1 MNSVYKFWLSM
12 TMLCLTV
19 PVFGGGHD
27 DSEQLQALLSPV
39 QSLQGKFTQTLSDVD
54 NNLIQETEG
63 EFAVQRPGKFYWHTA
78 APFEQILVT
87 DEKTL
92 WLFDPDLEQVTIRA
106 NDQRLQQTPL
116 LILSGDT
123 DVLSENFLVEQ
134 LSDQLFQL
142 TPRERDGP
150 FQTLTLQFEDKQLK
164 SVALVDGLGQ
174 TTLLSFAELVP
185 NPELAA
191 SQFVFVIPTGADVI
205 RDE

>member
-1 MNSVYKFWLSM
+1 MNTVVKFWITLS
-12 TMLCLTV
+12 LFCLAV
-19 PVFGGGHD
+19 PGHGGGQD

-54 NNLIQETEG
+54 NNLIQESQG

-78 APFEQILVT
+78 APFEQLLVT
-87 DEKTL
+87 DEETL
-92 WLFDPDLEQVTIRA
+92 WLFDPDLEQVTIRP

-123 DVLSENFLVEQ
+123 GVLSESFRVER
-134 LSDQLFQL
+134 LSDSLFQL

-150 FQTLTLQFEDKQLK
+150 FQTLTLQFEDRQLK
-164 SVALVDGLGQ
+164 TVALVDGLGQ
-174 TTLLSFAELVP
+174 TTLLSFADLVI
-185 NPELAA
+185 NPVLKP
-191 SQFVFVIPTGADVI
+191 SQFTFTVPAGADII

>member
-1 MNSVYKFWLSM
+1 MAKKESHLRS
-12 TMLCLTV
+12 
-19 PVFGGGHD
+19 
-27 DSEQLQALLSPV
+27 
-39 QSLQGKFTQTLSDVD
+39 SLQQGV
-54 NNLIQETEG
+54 
-63 EFAVQRPGKFYWHTA
+63 PGWLTCVLEIK
-78 APFEQILVT
+78 ILWFSFF
-87 DEKTL
+87 KS
-92 WLFDPDLEQVTIRA
+92 PIRA

-185 NPELAA
+185 NPELPA
-191 SQFVFVIPTGADVI
+191 SQFIFVIPAGADVI